1 MDQKEEP
8 MKMNFECFQIH
19 KWILQTVRAKKNRW
33 INGVICL
40 VSMFPSW
47 VMVFIQK
54 STFFAILWWPQQG
67 IAYYTIMLSLIALEI
82 SGFDILTANISWTVA
97 QTFIKRI
104 IFWKSV
110 MRPLRCIYVGCLNR
124 VRFLAEVNTKLQIDN
139 LRNITGEG
147 NIETRQMTM
156 HFLI

>member
-1 MDQKEEP
+1 

-19 KWILQTVRAKKNRW
+19 KWMLQTVRAKKSRW
-33 INGVICL
+33 RNTGICL

-54 STFFAILWWPQQG
+54 STFFAILCWPQQG
-67 IAYYTIMLSLIALEI
+67 IAYYTIMLWLIALEI
-82 SGFDILTANISWTVA
+82 SGFDIITANISWKVA

-110 MRPLRCIYVGCLNR
+110 MRTLRCIYVGCLNR